1 MHLTEDRIAALSEKA
16 RLFRIDVLK
25 ALHHVQS
32 GHPGGS
38 LSMTEILTVLYLE
51 KLHINVNDPTD
62 LDVDHV
68 VLSKGHGVPMLY
80 RLLAEVGY
88 FPLEELMKLRQVNA
102 LLQGHP
108 TNHIPGID
116 IPSGPL
122 GAAFGAAQGLALSQR
137 LNGLDR
143 RTYAIIGDGEMDE
156 GAIWE
161 VAMSASKFKLDNL
174 IAILDYNKVQLDGTN
189 DEIMPLGDVPAK
201 WRDFGWNV
209 IECDGH
215 SVADFSEAID
225 QACAA
230 KGRPNMIIAHTVKG
244 KCVSFMEG
252 QCAWHGKS
260 IPDDLFQVAI
270 KELGGDK

>member
-1 MHLTEDRIAALSEKA
+1 MRLTEERIAQLTDKA

-25 ALHHVQS
+25 SVHQVQS

-62 LDVDHV
+62 RDVDHV
-68 VLSKGHGVPMLY
+68 VLSKGHGSPMLY

-88 FPLEELMKLRQVNA
+88 FPKEELMNLRHINA

-108 TNHIPGID
+108 TNHIPGVD
-116 IPSGPL
+116 MPSGPL
-122 GAAFGAAQGLALSQR
+122 GSAFGAAQGLALAQR
-137 LNGLDR
+137 LDGLDR
-143 RTYAIIGDGEMDE
+143 RTYAILGDGEINE
-156 GAIWE
+156 GAVWE

-189 DEIMPLGDVPAK
+189 DEIMPLGDVPEK
-201 WRDFGWNV
+201 WRQFGWNV

-215 SVADFSEAID
+215 DIVDVNRALDEAI
-225 QACAA
+225 AA
-230 KGRPNMIIAHTVKG
+230 KGKPNMIVAHTVKG
-244 KCVSFMEG
+244 KGVSYMEG
-252 QCAWHGKS
+252 KAAWHGKA
-260 IPDDLFQVAI
+260 IPDDLMKVAMD
-270 KELGGDK
+270 ELGGEM